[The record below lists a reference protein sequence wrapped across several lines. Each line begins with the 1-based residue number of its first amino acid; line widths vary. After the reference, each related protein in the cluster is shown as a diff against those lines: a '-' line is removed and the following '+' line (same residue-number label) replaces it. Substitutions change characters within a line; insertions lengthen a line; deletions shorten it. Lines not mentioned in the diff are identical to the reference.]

1 MNPDGSK
8 NWLILYREAVLE
20 PDPKKSKLRIVRA
33 QRAIGLR
40 ARELWYAG
48 SVETTE
54 RRRLDAALNFLGVLR
69 TIGGEQS

>member
-1 MNPDGSK
+1 VNPHGSK

-20 PDPKKSKLRIVRA
+20 PDPTKSKLRIVHA

-48 SVETTE
+48 SPETAE
-54 RRRLDAALNFLGVLR
+54 RRQLDAALNFLGVLR
-69 TIGGEQS
+69 TIGDERS

>member
-20 PDPKKSKLRIVRA
+20 PDPAKSKLRIVHA

-48 SVETTE
+48 SPETAG
-54 RRRLDAALNFLGVLR
+54 RRQLDAALNFLGVLR
-69 TIGGEQS
+69 TIGDEHS

>member
-20 PDPKKSKLRIVRA
+20 PDPQKSKVRILQA

-48 SVETTE
+48 AKETTE
-54 RRRLDAALNFLGVLR
+54 RRQMDAASRFLGVLR
-69 TIGGEQS
+69 TIGDEHS